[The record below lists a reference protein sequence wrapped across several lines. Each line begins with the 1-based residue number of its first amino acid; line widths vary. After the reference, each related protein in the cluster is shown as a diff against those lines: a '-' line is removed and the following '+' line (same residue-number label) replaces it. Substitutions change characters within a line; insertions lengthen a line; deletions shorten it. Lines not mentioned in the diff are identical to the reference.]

1 VVDITS
7 NIGGEGGGYMLHTE
21 ARSVSGESSSSQR
34 EEQSSRRFA
43 PNGGRTL
50 NKGELRGSRRI
61 PIFCQVKIRVPDSG
75 EIAYGTTRNLS
86 VDGLSLVTD
95 YVPRFGEMLEV
106 HVLPPAGGPTPPLH
120 ALVQVK
126 RCIRHKDAQL
136 FEIGVVIR
144 RILK

>member
-1 VVDITS
+1 
-7 NIGGEGGGYMLHTE
+7 MLHSE
-21 ARSVSGESSSSQR
+21 AFSVSGESRSSGQQ
-34 EEQSSRRFA
+34 EQSGPKAAPHGGHEVSRR
-43 PNGGRTL
+43 
-50 NKGELRGSRRI
+50 ELRGARRI

-86 VDGLSLVTD
+86 VDGLALVTD

-106 HVLPPAGGPTPPLH
+106 HVLPPAGGATAPLH

-126 RCIRHKDAQL
+126 RCIRKKEAHL
-136 FEIGVVIR
+136 FEIGVAIR